1 MLFVILM
8 SHNEELQFS
17 SLTVCNQSSGS
28 KLSRNVP
35 TKLVCNA
42 DTRNCKAWIRRYNQ
56 ITKSN
61 IVIRILVIV

>member
-35 TKLVCNA
+35 SKLVCNA
-42 DTRNCKAWIRRYNQ
+42 DTRNCKSCISRYDQ

-61 IVIRILVIV
+61 IVIRILVIA

>member
-1 MLFVILM
+1 MFFVILM

-42 DTRNCKAWIRRYNQ
+42 DTRNCKTCISRYDQ
-56 ITKSN
+56 ITKPD
-61 IVIRILVIV
+61 IIIWILMIA